1 MKISS
6 LIDAIVSQYRQPPA
20 KRRPIFAQ
28 GQPGIG
34 KDDAFQAAAERSAGE
49 YGLPFWDGN
58 HGYPAGGF
66 SDWFSFW
73 PLQATI
79 EDPITLSGLPARDG
93 NEAVFLTF
101 RDKLPTTGRGIL
113 DIQEIN
119 TAPPSVQAGLY
130 SLFLKGTLGSYRL
143 PPGWMVGC
151 TGNRD
156 EDRAAT
162 QRIPMPLIGR
172 WTRVVVEPDLTDWTK
187 WALVNDVRTE
197 VIAFYQFRPELF
209 CTFDPK
215 KAEPYSCPRTAVF
228 ASDIVDSAPPGL
240 EHELLCGTVG
250 EGVATEMVAFMRIY
264 REVVSVDQILMD
276 PKGASVPK
284 EPAAACAIAAALA
297 HKMTPNNIDR
307 ALTYAARMAKEY
319 EVLVVSLATKRDAA
333 LLPTRKFIEWATANT
348 DVVL

>member
-6 LIDAIVSQYRQPPA
+6 LIDTLKAQYRQPPA

-34 KDDAFQAAAERSAGE
+34 KSDAFSTAAADLGIAFMS
-49 YGLPFWDGN
+49 
-58 HGYPAGGF
+58 
-66 SDWFSFW
+66 
-73 PLQATI
+73 LQATI

-93 NEAVFLTF
+93 DAAVFLPF
-101 RDKLPTTGRGIL
+101 RDKLPTNGAGIL
-113 DIQEIN
+113 CVDEIN
-119 TAPPSVQAGLY
+119 TAPPAVQAGLY
-130 SLFLKGTLGSYRL
+130 DLFLHGKLGSYRL
-143 PPGWMVGC
+143 PEGWMVGA

-172 WTRVVVEPDLTDWTK
+172 WTRVLVEPDLADWTR
-187 WALVNDVRTE
+187 WALVNDVKTE

-215 KAEPYSCPRTAVF
+215 RAEPYSCPRTAVF
-228 ASDIVDSAPPGL
+228 ASDVVASAPPGL
-240 EHELLCGTVG
+240 EHELLCGTIG

-264 REVVSVDQILMD
+264 REMVSVDQILLD
-276 PKGASVPK
+276 PVGAPVPK
-284 EPAAACAIAAALA
+284 EPAACCAIAAALA
-297 HKMTPNNIDR
+297 HKASPSNFDR
-307 ALTYAARMAKEY
+307 VLRYAGRMQKEY
-319 EVLVVSLATKRDAA
+319 EVLVVSLAIKRDGGMCA
-333 LLPTRKFIEWATANT
+333 TRAFVQWSVDNT